1 MYYNESDMDKEK
13 FVLYKDNPEVNHRN
27 KLREQIEEL
36 AKKVRLAEQS
46 PDTKKK
52 LRQELLNGV
61 KSKGVHMPN
70 HIGCTGCCDSG
81 RVTEKRLCRC
91 MYYFNTEKDKTCAT
105 CKIKTKWKNVGRIAV
120 TEYEYP
126 TKYVLDNVG
135 GIDLLFDDVYAVEV
149 KPQNSDETLARMF
162 AEILTYTIDY
172 DYKPA
177 ICFFE
182 DSKQMNDYKRLMLE
196 ENEDLI
202 YLSSLIKVFY
212 FQTENKDGIVEFEIK
227 EIEELK

>member
-1 MYYNESDMDKEK
+1 MYYNESDMDKAK
-13 FVLYKDNPEVNHRN
+13 FVLYKDNPEVNHRS

-36 AKKVRLAEQS
+36 AKIVRLAEQS

-149 KPQNSDETLARMF
+149 KPQNSDETLARMLVLF
-162 AEILTYTIDY
+162 FILYSFCQLCGGHICLNVDLKTAQLRWNKQAVQIVIQFTQPPFRAQKCSRGQSRESP
-172 DYKPA
+172 YKS
-177 ICFFE
+177 C
-182 DSKQMNDYKRLMLE
+182 
-196 ENEDLI
+196 
-202 YLSSLIKVFY
+202 
-212 FQTENKDGIVEFEIK
+212 
-227 EIEELK
+227 